1 MTLEDVR
8 VKGVNQWQDAN
19 EQKTNNEGYAGDN
32 DYKLKRME
40 ITSASGGQVDVM
52 GIFVSMKIYEDLF
65 SNTMSC
71 TLTFQDTNNLARLL
85 PIIGQR
91 EKLVVEF
98 RIPSEETDSV
108 IFEFDIFRVSV
119 KNISTVGKKQLVKV
133 SGVSSEQF
141 KNVHTKISR
150 SYYDTIDK
158 MISGLFSTYLES
170 DGEGNQHKLN
180 IDVETD
186 TEKRK
191 FIIPN
196 WHPFDAINWLMT
208 RAQPKEK
215 PTACNYLF
223 YQDRDGF
230 HLNTLDN
237 LFLEKTPKQQYRYMP
252 RKYRERPG
260 NFRDPGFEMRNVQ
273 RLTIT
278 EPGNRLDENL
288 KGMYGSK
295 LLTHDIV
302 RKEYEFTEYS
312 LKDNFGDT
320 NHVPQPDIEAYPIAQ
335 LLDNFST
342 EPDTVF
348 NFCPIHKTL
357 NQENELYG
365 GDTVEK
371 NEKYSQWLLR
381 RNSMSRQT
389 GSMII
394 NVQVSGDSRRKC
406 GDIVNLKTT
415 PLQPGSKEDQQLDKY
430 ITGNYCVTSIKH
442 NLTPEG
448 YLMDME
454 LSKDNMND
462 TYPDKSTFLK
472 RIEENRKNREE

>member
-8 VKGVNQWQDAN
+8 KEGVQKWQKAN
-19 EQKTNNEGYAGDN
+19 PQKTNNEGYAGDN
-32 DYKLKRME
+32 DYKLKRLE
-40 ITSASGGQVDVM
+40 VHSASGGKVDLQGV
-52 GIFVSMKIYEDLF
+52 FTSMKIYEDLF
-65 SNTMSC
+65 NNTMSC
-71 TLTFQDTNNLARLL
+71 TLTFQDTNNIARLL

-91 EKLVVEF
+91 EKIVVEF

-108 IFEFDIFRVSV
+108 IFEFDVFRVSV
-119 KNISTVGKKQLVKV
+119 KNISTVGKKQIVKIN
-133 SGVSSEQF
+133 GVSSEQF
-141 KNVHTKISR
+141 KNIHTRVSR
-150 SYYDTIDK
+150 SYYEPIDK
-158 MISGLFSTYLES
+158 MISGLFETYLEDS
-170 DGEGNQHKLN
+170 GGEGEQHKLN
-180 IDVETD
+180 IDVESD

-196 WHPFDAINWLMT
+196 WHPFDAINWLLA
-208 RAQPKEK
+208 RAQPKDK
-215 PTACNYLF
+215 MTACNYLF
-223 YQDRDGF
+223 YQDREGF

-237 LFLEKTPKQQYRYMP
+237 LFQEKTPKQEYRYMP

-260 NFRDPGFEMRNVQ
+260 QFRDPGFEMRNIQ
-273 RLTIT
+273 RLTIA

-295 LLTHDIV
+295 LLTHDIIS
-302 RKEYEFTEYS
+302 KKYEFTEFS
-312 LKDNFGDT
+312 MKDKFDDT
-320 NHVPQPDIEAYPIAQ
+320 SHVPQPDVESYPIAEA
-335 LLDNFST
+335 LDEFSS
-342 EPDTVF
+342 EPDTFF

-371 NEKYSQWLLR
+371 NEKWKEWLLR
-381 RNSMSRQT
+381 RNSMMRQI

-406 GDIVNLKTT
+406 GDVVHLKVT

-462 TYPDKSTFLK
+462 EYPASSNFLNS
-472 RIEENRKNREE
+472 IEQNQTNEV